1 MTVTDNS
8 TPPSDRFEELLDDC
22 VHCGFCLPTC
32 PTYVL
37 GAEEM
42 DSPRG
47 RIVLMRELHDGGI
60 SPELVTHVDRCLSC
74 MACTT
79 ACPSGVR
86 YDLLVNEAR
95 SEIEE
100 RITRPLPER
109 LKRRTIWA
117 MFPHHRRMRALIPLL
132 PFARLGRGIPKL
144 RELSRLAPDRPPKV
158 APIADDTPA
167 QGPSRGRVGFLQGC
181 VQRAY
186 FPHVNRATV
195 EVLRAEGW
203 DVHAPGDLECCGSLE
218 LHAGE
223 ADRAAKRAEATIAA
237 FAGDDLVVTNAAGCG
252 SGMKENPVLAPK
264 VRDVTE
270 LLAEHEPRA
279 TRHPVPLKVAYHDAC
294 HLAHAQAV
302 RDQPRALLRQIPGLE
317 LLEPENWEIC
327 CGSAGIYNLTQPEA
341 AAELGRAKA
350 HRLLAT
356 GAEAIAAANPGCTL
370 QIQAHL
376 RELGRPLPVYHPIEL
391 IHRSITGA
399 DA

>member
-1 MTVTDNS
+1 MTLTDS
-8 TPPSDRFEELLDDC
+8 PQTDRFEELLDEC

-95 SEIEE
+95 REIEE
-100 RITRPLPER
+100 RTTRSLGER
-109 LKRRTIWA
+109 LKRRTIFA
-117 MFPHHRRMRALIPLL
+117 MFPHHRRMRALVPLL
-132 PFARLGRGIPKL
+132 PFARLGQPFKKT
-144 RELSRLAPDRPPKV
+144 RELARLAPQRPPKV
-158 APIADDTPA
+158 APIPDWTPA
-167 QGPSRGRVGFLQGC
+167 QGESRGRVGFLQGC

-195 EVLRAEGW
+195 EVLAAEGW
-203 DVHAPGDLECCGSLE
+203 DVHAPSALQCCGSLE

-223 ADRAAKRAEATIAA
+223 ADRAAKRAKATIEA
-237 FAGDDLVVTNAAGCG
+237 FAEDPVVITNAAGCG
-252 SGMKENPVLAPK
+252 SGMKENDVLGPK
-264 VRDVTE
+264 VQDVTE
-270 LLAEHEPRA
+270 LLAANEPRA
-279 TRHPVPLKVAYHDAC
+279 RRRPLPLTVPHHAAC
-294 HLAHAQAV
+294 HLAHAQQV
-302 RDQPRALLRQIPGLE
+302 REQPRKVLQQMPGLE
-317 LLEPENWEIC
+317 LLEAEGWEIC
-327 CGSAGIYNLTQPEA
+327 RGSAGIYNLTQPHA

>member
-1 MTVTDNS
+1 MAITDS
-8 TPPSDRFEELLDDC
+8 PHGHDFGELLQDC

-47 RIVLMRELHDGGI
+47 RIVLMKELQDGEL
-60 SPELVTHVDRCLSC
+60 SPELVTHIDRCLSC

-86 YDLLVNEAR
+86 YDLLINDTRA
-95 SEIEE
+95 EIE
-100 RITRPLPER
+100 RRTTRSLGER
-109 LKRRTIWA
+109 LKRRAVFA
-117 MFPHHRRMRALIPLL
+117 MFPHHRRMRALIPML
-132 PFARLGRGIPKL
+132 PLARLGRPIPKL
-144 RELSRLAPDRPPKV
+144 RELSRLAPERPPRL
-158 APIADDTPA
+158 APMPDDLSA
-167 QGPSRGRVGFLQGC
+167 RGESRGRVGFLQGC

-203 DVHAPGDLECCGSLE
+203 DVHAPGDLACCGSLE

-223 ADRAAKRAEATIAA
+223 AERAAKRAADTVEA
-237 FAGDDLVVTNAAGCG
+237 FKDDDIVVTNAAGCG
-252 SGMKENPVLAPK
+252 SGMKENPAIADK
-264 VRDVTE
+264 VRDITE

-279 TRHPVPLKVAYHDAC
+279 TRHPINLRVAYHDAC
-294 HLAHAQAV
+294 HLAHAQDV
-302 RDQPRALLRQIPGLE
+302 REQPRKLLRQIPGVE
-317 LLEPENWEIC
+317 IVEPEGWEIC
-327 CGSAGIYNLTQPEA
+327 CGSAGIYNLTQPDA

-350 HRLLAT
+350 ERLLAT

-376 RELGRPLPVYHPIEL
+376 RELGHPLPVYHPLEL

-399 DA
+399 SS

>member
-1 MTVTDNS
+1 MTLTDS
-8 TPPSDRFEELLDDC
+8 PQTDRFEELLDDC

-47 RIVLMRELHDGGI
+47 RIVLMRELHDGQV
-60 SPELVTHVDRCLSC
+60 SPELVTHIDRCLSC

-79 ACPSGVR
+79 ACPSGVK
-86 YDLLVNEAR
+86 YDVLVNEAR
-95 SEIEE
+95 REIEE
-100 RITRPLPER
+100 RTTRSLGER
-109 LKRRTIWA
+109 LKRRTIFA

-132 PFARLGRGIPKL
+132 PFAKMGRPIPKL
-144 RELSRLAPDRPPKV
+144 RELSRLAPPRPPKV
-158 APIADDTPA
+158 APIPDHVAA
-167 QGPSRGRVGFLQGC
+167 EGEARGRVGFLQGC

-195 EVLRAEGW
+195 EVLAAEGW
-203 DVHAPGDLECCGSLE
+203 EVHAPNALECCGSLE

-223 ADRAAKRAEATIAA
+223 ADRADKRARDTIEA
-237 FAGDDLVVTNAAGCG
+237 FKDDPLVVTNAAGCG
-252 SGMKENPVLAPK
+252 SGMKDNETLGPK
-264 VRDVTE
+264 VRDITE

-279 TRHPVPLKVAYHDAC
+279 PRHPIHLKVAYHDAC

-302 RDQPRALLRQIPGLE
+302 REQPRKLLRQIPGLE
-317 LLEPENWEIC
+317 LLEPEGWESC

-356 GAEAIAAANPGCTL
+356 GAEAIVAANPGCTL

-376 RELGRPLPVYHPIEL
+376 RELGRPLPVYHPLEL
-391 IHRSITGA
+391 VHRSITGA
-399 DA
+399 SA

>member
-1 MTVTDNS
+1 MTLTDS
-8 TPPSDRFEELLDDC
+8 QPTDRFEELLDDC

-47 RIVLMRELHDGGI
+47 RIVLMRELEGGEI
-60 SPELVTHVDRCLSC
+60 SPQLVTHIDRCLSC

-86 YDLLVNEAR
+86 YDLLINDTRA
-95 SEIEE
+95 EIERRIKRSPGE
-100 RITRPLPER
+100 RV
-109 LKRRTIWA
+109 KRRIVFA
-117 MFPHHRRMRALIPLL
+117 MFPHHRRMRALIPML
-132 PFARLGRGIPKL
+132 PLAKLGRPVPKL
-144 RELSRLAPDRPPKV
+144 RELSRLAPDRPPRI
-158 APIADDTPA
+158 APMPDDLAA
-167 QGPSRGRVGFLQGC
+167 QGESRGRVGFLQGC

-252 SGMKENPVLAPK
+252 SGMKENPELAPK

-294 HLAHAQAV
+294 HL
-302 RDQPRALLRQIPGLE
+302 
-317 LLEPENWEIC
+317 
-327 CGSAGIYNLTQPEA
+327 
-341 AAELGRAKA
+341 
-350 HRLLAT
+350 
-356 GAEAIAAANPGCTL
+356 
-370 QIQAHL
+370 
-376 RELGRPLPVYHPIEL
+376 
-391 IHRSITGA
+391 
-399 DA
+399 